1 MSHTGLSIREVRQN
15 VSEIKRRMHMNIDS
29 MKCYTIDSHIYVLL
43 FFLYHSG
50 RGIATC
56 QGLRQQRE
64 RIGLHPCWM
73 DHRDAVL
80 MVLQRVF
87 TDDW

>member
-43 FFLYHSG
+43 FFFT
-50 RGIATC
+50 I
-56 QGLRQQRE
+56 QGGELR
-64 RIGLHPCWM
+64 H
-73 DHRDAVL
+73 VK
-80 MVLQRVF
+80 V
-87 TDDW
+87 